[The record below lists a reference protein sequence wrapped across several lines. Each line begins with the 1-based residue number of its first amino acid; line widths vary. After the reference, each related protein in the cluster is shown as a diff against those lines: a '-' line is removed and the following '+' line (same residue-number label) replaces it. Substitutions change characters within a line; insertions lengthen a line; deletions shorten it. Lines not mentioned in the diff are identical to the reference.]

1 MADLIQQADAIRTL
15 AKLFK
20 NMGDAADTLESIGTL
35 DQALQERKASL
46 AVLDAQ
52 VDGVKAAAQAKLDE
66 ANAALDSAKWDAS
79 SIVDT
84 ANVEA
89 ARILADASLKV
100 ASLHAEATSAIEAK
114 TSTAQFQTD
123 RLAAEVTARAEKV
136 KADTDAMQA
145 KYDEIAPQ
153 VAGAQAELIRLNDAI
168 AQARAKIYEMMG
180 TVQ

>member
-1 MADLIQQADAIRTL
+1 MADLIQQADAIRNL
-15 AKLFK
+15 AKLYK

-35 DQALQERKASL
+35 DQALQERKSSL

-52 VDGVKAAAQAKLDE
+52 VDGIKAAAQAKFDE

-79 SIVDT
+79 SIIDT

-100 ASLHAEATSAIEAK
+100 ASLHAEATSVIDAK
-114 TSTAQFQTD
+114 TSTTQFQMD

-145 KYDEIAPQ
+145 KYDELAPQ
-153 VAGAQAELIRLNDAI
+153 VAGAQTELTRLNDAI

-180 TVQ
+180 TAQ